1 MAPNP
6 YLNAFNNQFMEFIE
20 DIIRI
25 FPEDKDIIAS
35 KNSLIMMKKMNPRLI
50 VCAWRDF
57 IAKPYQ
63 KDIEEGGMEFFLS
76 KDYREDLVNM
86 PDAEKILDV
95 IERLREP
102 LRNLHDDDKKTS
114 LQYIFNL
121 TKLSIMYQ

>member
-63 KDIEEGGMEFFLS
+63 KDIEDGGMEFFLS

-114 LQYIFNL
+114 LQYISNL

>member
-114 LQYIFNL
+114 LQYISNL